1 MYWYTFS
8 IQFQTTEVKIMASL
22 SSSVQ
27 HKTTKLYKF
36 FSSIIL
42 FSFLI
47 SITYHA
53 VKTVLCN
60 IKSIT
65 GMIFASVYSILIPE
79 FKMAYFLT
87 IIKKLFKAA
96 SCYCP
101 NQLGATSQTETV
113 RTFGCHSSRLGKF
126 RLLCFLVLL
135 LHSTWCVCVHCTHM
149 H

>member
-8 IQFQTTEVKIMASL
+8 IQFQTTEVRIMASL

-27 HKTTKLYKF
+27 HRTTILYKF

-60 IKSIT
+60 KIYYWHDLCFCLFYLNSRVQN
-65 GMIFASVYSILIPE
+65 GVFPHNYQ
-79 FKMAYFLT
+79 
-87 IIKKLFKAA
+87 KLFEAA

-101 NQLGATSQTETV
+101 NQLGTTSQTETV

-126 RLLCFLVLL
+126 RLLCLLVLL
-135 LHSTWCVCVHCTHM
+135 LHST
-149 H
+149 